1 MRSVR
6 EQPRLVVAKAFWAVC
21 LVVAGILIGGTL
33 HDDGTDAVQASQ
45 LRLTSAQSS
54 GRAQRAELQRTKAEL
69 ELATAARA
77 RAERTSRALR
87 RANHGLQRDLAAAKR
102 PRHRSKRRP

>member
-6 EQPRLVVAKAFWAVC
+6 EQPRLVFAKAFWAVC

-33 HDDGTDAVQASQ
+33 GDDGSDAVHASQ
-45 LRLTSAQSS
+45 LRLTSVQRS
-54 GRAQRAELQRTKAEL
+54 GHAQRVELQRTKAEL
-69 ELATAARA
+69 ERATAART

-87 RANHGLQRDLAAAKR
+87 RANHGLERDLANAKR
-102 PRHRSKRRP
+102 SRHRSKRRP